1 MKKTV
6 LFIVCLLAAAGLFA
20 VDINEA
26 LDTAADNGCHCRHCQ
41 RYGGDERVPP

>member
-1 MKKTV
+1 MEKGCQMKKTV

-26 LDTAADNGCHCRHCQ
+26 LDTAAG
-41 RYGGDERVPP
+41 